1 MRATQKALHTGL
13 EPAVFRLGGECLTIW
28 PMEPS
33 FPDLLRQSSQL
44 LIDQIERN
52 IKNLYEFHSV
62 LPSAVLG

>member
-33 FPDLLRQSSQL
+33 FPDLLRQSLEL
-44 LIDQIERN
+44 LIDQIE
-52 IKNLYEFHSV
+52 
-62 LPSAVLG
+62 